1 MGKKNDSNRTRLGL
15 SKDSPFFRLK
25 SPELVSAKQLNNDRI
40 MTEIQI
46 LQFLRRKTMNATL
59 TRDVERISEALN
71 QCQSELSE
79 AVLNSV
85 EHQRKEVKDAA
96 QQGYGTVKE
105 KAQQLLQK
113 GAEAQEKL
121 GGHVSDYNTKLQ
133 DATKELPNQINRTV
147 VSYPWLAL
155 AAAITLGAILAWLMK
170 PSFKAE

>member
-1 MGKKNDSNRTRLGL
+1 
-15 SKDSPFFRLK
+15 
-25 SPELVSAKQLNNDRI
+25 
-40 MTEIQI
+40 
-46 LQFLRRKTMNATL
+46 MNATL

-85 EHQRKEVKDAA
+85 EHQRKEVKDVA
-96 QQGYGTVKE
+96 QQGLGTVKE

-121 GGHVSDYNTKLQ
+121 GSQVSDYNTKLQ

-147 VSYPWLAL
+147 VSYPWMAL
-155 AAAITLGAILAWLMK
+155 AAAITLGAIIAWLIK
-170 PSFKAE
+170 PSFRTE